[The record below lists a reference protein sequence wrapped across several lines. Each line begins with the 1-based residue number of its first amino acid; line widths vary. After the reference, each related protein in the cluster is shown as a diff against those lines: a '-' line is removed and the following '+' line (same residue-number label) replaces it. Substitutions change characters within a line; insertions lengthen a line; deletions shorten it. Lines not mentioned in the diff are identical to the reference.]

1 MVQHIREEGDVK
13 KKHQERQE
21 WEKHH
26 YGTAARWVKEV
37 ALLTLASL
45 VVQRFL
51 SHGSFDDP
59 VLLLGVGTTAILY
72 AAAINLLL
80 KS

>member
-1 MVQHIREEGDVK
+1 MEHPEQKAE
-13 KKHQERQE
+13 QEKQKEQQE

-26 YGTAARWVKEV
+26 YAAAARWLKEV
-37 ALLTLASL
+37 ALLMLASL

-51 SHGSFDDP
+51 SRDSFDDP
-59 VLLLGVGTTAILY
+59 VMLLGIGLATMLY
-72 AAAINLLL
+72 AGAINLLL

>member
-1 MVQHIREEGDVK
+1 MEAKPTEHEQRH
-13 KKHQERQE
+13 E

-26 YGTAARWVKEV
+26 YAAAARWLKEV
-37 ALLTLASL
+37 ALLMLASL

-51 SHGSFDDP
+51 SRGSFDDP
-59 VLLLGVGTTAILY
+59 VMLLGIGLAAMLY
-72 AAAINLLL
+72 AGAINLLL

>member
-1 MVQHIREEGDVK
+1 MEEPK
-13 KKHQERQE
+13 EKQEERKD

-37 ALLTLASL
+37 ALVMFVSL

-51 SHGSFDDP
+51 AHGTIDDP
-59 VLLLGVGTTAILY
+59 VLMLGIGTTAILY

>member
-1 MVQHIREEGDVK
+1 MEQKIEEYR
-13 KKHQERQE
+13 ERQE

-51 SHGSFDDP
+51 SQGVFDDP

>member
-1 MVQHIREEGDVK
+1 MEEK
-13 KKHQERQE
+13 IPEHLERRE

-51 SHGSFDDP
+51 SRGSLDDP
-59 VLLLGVGTTAILY
+59 VILLGIGTTAILY

>member
-1 MVQHIREEGDVK
+1 MEAKPTE
-13 KKHQERQE
+13 QEQRHE

-26 YGTAARWVKEV
+26 YGTVARWVKEV
-37 ALLTLASL
+37 ALLALASL

-51 SHGSFDDP
+51 SSGSFDDP
-59 VLLLGVGTTAILY
+59 VLLLGIGTTATLY

>member
-1 MVQHIREEGDVK
+1 MEEK
-13 KKHQERQE
+13 PAEHEKQRERQE

-26 YGTAARWVKEV
+26 YATAARWVKEV
-37 ALLTLASL
+37 ALLMLASL

-51 SHGSFDDP
+51 SRGSLDDP
-59 VLLLGVGTTAILY
+59 VLLLGISLAAMLY
-72 AAAINLLL
+72 AGAINLLL

>member
-1 MVQHIREEGDVK
+1 MEEPK
-13 KKHQERQE
+13 KKQDELRE

-51 SHGSFDDP
+51 SSGSLDDP
-59 VLLLGVGTTAILY
+59 VILLGIGTTAILY

-80 KS
+80 QS

>member
-1 MVQHIREEGDVK
+1 MEDQKAEQK
-13 KKHQERQE
+13 KRKEQQE

-26 YGTAARWVKEV
+26 YGTVARWVKEV
-37 ALLTLASL
+37 ALLALASL

-51 SHGSFDDP
+51 TRGVLDDP
-59 VLLLGVGTTAILY
+59 VLLLGIGTTAILY

>member
-1 MVQHIREEGDVK
+1 MEEK
-13 KKHQERQE
+13 KEKEKHQERQE

-26 YGTAARWVKEV
+26 YGTVARWVKEV
-37 ALLTLASL
+37 ALLALASL

-51 SHGSFDDP
+51 SHGSFNDP

>member
-1 MVQHIREEGDVK
+1 MADIKMSPD
-13 KKHQERQE
+13 HQKYQE

-37 ALLTLASL
+37 ALLALASL

-51 SHGSFDDP
+51 SSGTVDDP
-59 VLLLGVGTTAILY
+59 VLMLGIGTTAILY